1 MLLIEY
7 PTGGALNPIGDE
19 AITAE
24 LFAPPI
30 QVLNSLSK
38 KDFAAS
44 SESGLFWREQPV
56 NRQKARLDTKIERN
70 KHTMIKP
77 FRK

>member
-7 PTGGALNPIGDE
+7 PTGGALKPIGDE
-19 AITAE
+19 ASTAE
-24 LFAPPI
+24 LLDPAI

-56 NRQKARLDTKIERN
+56 SRQKARLDTRIERN
-70 KHTMIKP
+70 KHTMTEP